1 MRFEYEEFASVD
13 DLMLYISS
21 IAPYMKQLLPITSY
35 RGYLFSLLPI
45 SQFSTD
51 HLMMVYTTEEINAY
65 LLEFDL
71 SSKTHKTVQ
80 SVDRAD
86 KNYFVILKPKSATL
100 ADKAIDNLKI

>member
-1 MRFEYEEFASVD
+1 MIFEYEQFDSVN
-13 DLMLYISS
+13 DLLLYIAS

-51 HLMMVYTTEEINAY
+51 HLMMVYTTEEINGY

-71 SSKTHKTVQ
+71 SSKTYKNVQ
-80 SVDRAD
+80 MVDRAD
-86 KNYFVILKPKSATL
+86 KNYFVIVKPRTATL
-100 ADKAIDNLKI
+100 ADKAIDNLKD

>member
-1 MRFEYEEFASVD
+1 MRFEYEEFASVN
-13 DLMLYISS
+13 DLLLYIAS

-51 HLMMVYTTEEINAY
+51 HLMMVYTTDEIKGY
-65 LLEFDL
+65 LLEFDI
-71 SSKTHKTVQ
+71 SSKTHKAVQ

>member
-1 MRFEYEEFASVD
+1 MRFEYEEFESVND
-13 DLMLYISS
+13 FLLYIAS

-51 HLMMVYTTEEINAY
+51 HLMMIYTTEEIHGY

-71 SSKTHKTVQ
+71 SSKTYKNVQ
-80 SVDRAD
+80 TVDRAD
-86 KNYFVILKPKSATL
+86 KNYFVIVKPRTATL
-100 ADKAIDNLKI
+100 ADKAIDNLKV